1 MPTLNAGGPGGL
13 VRTLE
18 AIGPAAAAAGWPIL
32 VSDGGSTDGT
42 PGTALRH
49 GARMIRAPRG
59 RGSQLAAGAAA
70 LLADGT
76 AEWLFFLHADSVP
89 DPSWADEAARFT
101 AAAEN
106 RARAGYGR
114 FALDDGAAPA
124 RRIERLVGWRCRRL
138 GLPYGDQGLLVHR
151 DLYRAAG
158 GFPAIPL
165 MEDVALVRRIGRR
178 RLVPLP
184 FAVTTSAERYRR
196 GGYVL
201 RPLRNLGCL
210 ALYLA
215 GLPPSAVRRL
225 YG

>member
-1 MPTLNAGGPGGL
+1 MFSKILIANRGEIACR
-13 VRTLE
+13 V
-18 AIGPAAAAAGWPIL
+18 AA
-32 VSDGGSTDGT
+32 T
-42 PGTALRH
+42 
-49 GARMIRAPRG
+49 
-59 RGSQLAAGAAA
+59 
-70 LLADGT
+70 
-76 AEWLFFLHADSVP
+76 
-89 DPSWADEAARFT
+89 
-101 AAAEN
+101 
-106 RARAGYGR
+106 
-114 FALDDGAAPA
+114 
-124 RRIERLVGWRCRRL
+124 CRRL

>member
-1 MPTLNAGGPGGL
+1 
-13 VRTLE
+13 
-18 AIGPAAAAAGWPIL
+18 
-32 VSDGGSTDGT
+32 
-42 PGTALRH
+42 
-49 GARMIRAPRG
+49 MIRAPRG